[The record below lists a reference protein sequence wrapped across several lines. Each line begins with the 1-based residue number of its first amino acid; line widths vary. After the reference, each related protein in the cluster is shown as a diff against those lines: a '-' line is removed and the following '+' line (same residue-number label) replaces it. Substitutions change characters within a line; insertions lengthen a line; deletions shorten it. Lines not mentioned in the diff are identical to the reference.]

1 MKVTETHLKGCFI
14 IEPSVFH
21 DERGLFFE
29 SFQKEQLERVI
40 GHEVDFVQDNQSI
53 SKQGV
58 LRGLHFQEGAHAQ
71 AKLVQVIK
79 GEVLDV
85 IVDLRK
91 DSLTFG
97 QHMTI
102 ELSDTNKKLVFIPK
116 GMAHG
121 FVVRSKEAI
130 FAYKCDA
137 YYHQPA
143 ERGLIY
149 NDSTLG
155 IDWGYPSEDVILS
168 AKDAALPTFKELY
181 S

>member
-1 MKVTETHLKGCFI
+1 MKVTETHLSGCFI
-14 IEPSVFH
+14 VEPSVFH

-29 SFQKEQLERVI
+29 SFHKKKLEQAI
-40 GHEVDFVQDNQSI
+40 GHTVDFVQDNQSI

-85 IVDLRK
+85 MVDLREE
-91 DSLTFG
+91 SPSFSRHL
-97 QHMTI
+97 TI
-102 ELSDTNKKLVFIPK
+102 ELSDTNKKLIFIPK
-116 GMAHG
+116 GIAHG
-121 FVVRSKEAI
+121 FVVRSREAI

-149 NDSTLG
+149 NDTTLG
-155 IDWGYPSEDVILS
+155 IDWEYPLEDIILS
-168 AKDAALPTFKELY
+168 EKDAALPTFKELY